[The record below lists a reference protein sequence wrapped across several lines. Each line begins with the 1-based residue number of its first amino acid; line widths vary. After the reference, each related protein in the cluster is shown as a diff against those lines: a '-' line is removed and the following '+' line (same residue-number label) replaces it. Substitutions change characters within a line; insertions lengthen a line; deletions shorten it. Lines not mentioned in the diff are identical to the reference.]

1 MLADKKTR
9 TLGVVPTTERTNRQ
23 KERSD
28 LSTRRLL
35 AAAGDLI
42 VEGGYQAMTLAAV
55 GERAGYSR
63 GLVTAR
69 FGSKRKLLEALVER
83 IVGEWSHR
91 NVLPRTHGANG
102 CDGIRIVLDAIA
114 AQAERDPSELRV
126 LYALMFEAVGPV
138 ADLRP
143 TFVDLHADMRADFA
157 RFVRR
162 GLRDGSIGNSA
173 SPDGEAAV
181 IVAGIR
187 GVAYQWLLDPNA
199 FEVAPALRYLARVTD
214 ERLRAC

>member
-1 MLADKKTR
+1 
-9 TLGVVPTTERTNRQ
+9 VSTTERTNRQ

-35 AAAGDLI
+35 AAAGELI

-69 FGSKRKLLEALVER
+69 FGSKSKLLDALVER

-102 CDGIRIVLDAIA
+102 CDGIGIVLDAIA
-114 AQAERDPSELRV
+114 AQAERDPSALRV

-138 ADLRP
+138 ADLRS
-143 TFVDLHADMRADFA
+143 TFVDLHAD
-157 RFVRR
+157 
-162 GLRDGSIGNSA
+162 LRDGSVRDGA
-173 SPDGEAAV
+173 SPDSEAAV

-187 GVAYQWLLDPNA
+187 GIAYQWLLDPDA
-199 FEVAPALRYLARVTD
+199 FEVAPALRYLSRVTD
-214 ERLRAC
+214 ERLRAEKEPT

>member
-1 MLADKKTR
+1 M
-9 TLGVVPTTERTNRQ
+9 PTTERTNRQ

-42 VEGGYQAMTLAAV
+42 VEGGYEAMTLAAV

-69 FGSKRKLLEALVER
+69 FGSKSKLLEALVER
-83 IVGEWSHR
+83 IVGQWSHR

-102 CDGIRIVLDAIA
+102 CDSIRLVLDAIA
-114 AQAERDPSELRV
+114 VQAERDPSELRV

-138 ADLRP
+138 ADLRS
-143 TFVDLHADMRADFA
+143 TFVELHTDMRSDFA

-162 GLRDGSIGNSA
+162 GVRDGSIREGASA
-173 SPDGEAAV
+173 GHEAAV
-181 IVAGIR
+181 IVAGMR
-187 GVAYQWLLDPNA
+187 GIAYQWLLDPDA

-214 ERLRAC
+214 ERLRAR